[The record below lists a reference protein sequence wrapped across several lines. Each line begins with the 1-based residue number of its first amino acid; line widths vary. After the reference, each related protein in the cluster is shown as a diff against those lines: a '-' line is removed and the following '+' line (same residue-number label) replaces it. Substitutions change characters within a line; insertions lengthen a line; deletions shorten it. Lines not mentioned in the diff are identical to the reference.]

1 MNRVLTCLTGLGFL
15 SLTGCAT
22 IVGSDTQAIAIQ
34 STPAQA
40 DVRITDEDG
49 MEMFHGVTPATV
61 ILRKTT
67 GHFFGGKSFTIT
79 LSKDGYVTQTVDIA
93 HHANGWYK
101 FGNIFP
107 GGPIGY
113 FAIDPFHGGMYD
125 LSPVAVA
132 VTLAPSASTH

>member
-1 MNRVLTCLTGLGFL
+1 MKPVLTCITGLGFL
-15 SLTGCAT
+15 SLAGCAT
-22 IVGSDTQAIAIQ
+22 IVGSDTQAIVIQ
-34 STPAQA
+34 TTPAQ
-40 DVRITDEDG
+40 VNIKIVDEDG
-49 MEMFHGVTPATV
+49 KDVFDGVTPTT
-61 ILRKTT
+61 ITLDKTT

-79 LSKDGYVTQTVDIA
+79 LSKDGYITQTVDIT

-125 LSPVAVA
+125 LSPASVN
-132 VTLAPSASTH
+132 VTLAPSASTR